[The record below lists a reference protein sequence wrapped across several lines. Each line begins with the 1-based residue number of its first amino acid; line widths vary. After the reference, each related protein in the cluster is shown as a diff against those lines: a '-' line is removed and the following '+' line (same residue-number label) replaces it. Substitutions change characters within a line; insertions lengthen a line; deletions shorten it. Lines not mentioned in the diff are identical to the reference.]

1 MSQQAFP
8 APAPGPHTSGP
19 QAPGRPVGRRSRL
32 RRVVPLVVTV
42 WLVLEIWLLVELAS
56 FTGWFTVLALL
67 VASAAL
73 GGWLIKRAGLKAF
86 RAARASFEQ
95 GAVPKPGAAETGT
108 SMTVLAGLLLILPG
122 ILLDV
127 VALTLLFP
135 PTRAL
140 WRLVGRRV
148 AGSALRVPP
157 AAAAPGASPL
167 ADALRLQEQLRIHRP
182 DGKVIQGEVV
192 DPPRD

>member
-1 MSQQAFP
+1 M
-8 APAPGPHTSGP
+8 
-19 QAPGRPVGRRSRL
+19 
-32 RRVVPLVVTV
+32 
-42 WLVLEIWLLVELAS
+42 
-56 FTGWFTVLALL
+56 
-67 VASAAL
+67 L
-73 GGWLIKRAGLKAF
+73 GGSLVKRAGRKAF

-95 GAVPKPGAAETGT
+95 GAVPPSGAAETGT
-108 SMTVLAGLLLILPG
+108 SLTVLAGLLLILPG
-122 ILLDV
+122 ILSDV

-140 WRLVGRRV
+140 WRLLGRRV
-148 AGSALRVPP
+148 AGSALRVPT
-157 AAAAPGASPL
+157 AAAPGAPGGASPL